1 MQGFHIGL
9 LGRLMLPS
17 VLCFVALIVGFLIYI
32 PSVIRDNAEVEAVSS
47 AQKTVNQ
54 FKLLRGYYAKNVI
67 GPVLRGSNLKPS
79 INHANDDKAVPLPA
93 TMIHDVSQL
102 LAKSGANSIQLSLYS
117 RYPFPN
123 RKSRQ
128 LDEFQKRAWDTLNS
142 NPKEVVS
149 TTEVRN
155 GQTWMRVAIA
165 DTMANQSCVNCH
177 NRHPETPKND
187 WKLGDVRGVLEVTT
201 QIEDNL
207 IQGSIISYK
216 IVGAL
221 AVASIIIIFFM
232 VLTYRTTIRRK
243 LVAVSSALEDIAG
256 GEGDLT
262 QRLTVEGKNEISDI
276 AVQFNKFVD
285 RLHSMMT
292 QIISNT
298 TQVNQSASDIV
309 DNAKS
314 SSDKLSEQIR
324 ATEQVAQSIE
334 DVTHSS
340 QEIASG
346 AGLSVE
352 HVTNVDKSTHQV
364 KEKVDITSQSISQL
378 STDLEEASELS
389 VRLASESEKIGSV
402 LEVIQTIAEQTNLL
416 ALNAAIEAAR
426 AGEQGR
432 GFAVVAD
439 EVRALASRTQ
449 QSTEEIRD
457 IIEKVQ
463 SGTSETVQAME
474 KGCSRASDSALL
486 VQEAG
491 ALLIPITES
500 TEEISNMSHRIS
512 AASVEQNNVSS
523 EIKDAMQNIIVMS
536 GQSDQS
542 SQQILA
548 KAQQLSEQSEFLLN
562 TLKQFKL

>member
-32 PSVIRDNAEVEAVSS
+32 PSVIRDNAELEAVSS

-102 LAKSGANSIQLSLYS
+102 LAKSGTNNVQLALYS

-128 LDEFQKRAWDTLNS
+128 LDEFQKQAWNALNS

-187 WKLGDVRGVLEVTT
+187 WKLGDVRGVLEVATP
-201 QIEDNL
+201 IEDNL

-276 AVQFNKFVD
+276 ALQFNKFVD

-346 AGLSVE
+346 ADLSVE

-364 KEKVDITSQSISQL
+364 KEKVDVTSQSISQL

-474 KGCSRASDSALL
+474 KGCSRASDSAQL

-512 AASVEQNNVSS
+512 AASVEQNNVTS